1 MPLRKF
7 CWLYFLW
14 TNFRAAE
21 IFVGKNSLCVFIVAD
36 NPIEIE
42 ESESEVE
49 NDSDDDGNDG
59 NDSDDHNDPIEIE
72 ESESEVENDSDDNG
86 NDGNDSDDHNDDR
99 ITNIVDYLDI
109 VINMLRDLKE
119 LLRSMQ
125 HK

>member
-36 NPIEIE
+36 N
-42 ESESEVE
+42 
-49 NDSDDDGNDG
+49 
-59 NDSDDHNDPIEIE
+59 PIEIE